1 MEIRIMNRGWVVKYK
16 DGTVIPEWEF
26 GRPFSQ
32 LPTNVEIE
40 AVAIVLDDRHWVLAG
55 KQHYFAQKRES
66 ILFGPSGF
74 LGGRRIESRTIGYWE
89 NGKKVKITVDENTGE
104 MHGPYEDER

>member
-1 MEIRIMNRGWVVKYK
+1 MNRGWVVKYK
-16 DGTVIPEWEF
+16 DGTIIPEWEY
-26 GRPFSQ
+26 GKPFSQ
-32 LPTNVEIE
+32 LPTDSEIS
-40 AVAIVLDDRHWVLAG
+40 AVALVLDDRHWVLSG

-66 ILFGPSGF
+66 MLFGVSGA

-89 NGKKVKITVDENTGE
+89 GGKKIKITVDENSGE